1 MKRHMALALL
11 LIPWVL
17 GAKEASPLPSPESL
31 VPLVTRPL
39 PQGLQHPP
47 IKLLDENGRPAFRT
61 GKPVSTRQTCGQCHD
76 YDAITQSFHFQQ
88 GYNHWDNDW
97 GNRHH
102 EPGSY
107 SDGMFGRQY
116 DYPYYHMTPTDWQE
130 RGVDFEYGTPNWALQ
145 CGICHTGSGP
155 LEYDRQ
161 GRRLDQIPASEI
173 PPGHP
178 DFYWWHRK
186 ADTVLFWDW
195 KRSGVREANCFLC
208 HTPNYSKGIQD
219 MRTVGVGMFHQ
230 PHFASANAAGL
241 IATGIVLRVTDDGRV
256 IYNPK
261 AFEPDGT
268 VKPGWL
274 QISGAFA
281 RLDACLQCHA
291 APVVDG
297 KVKIWYNYPVVRTI
311 NRGILRK
318 AFVWSGEKISE
329 SQENIAHKEA
339 YPYPWDVHA
348 QAGLTCLDCH
358 DMPNRPGRVVS
369 TPTGPKPVGS
379 SVAEFLKR
387 PDHNFGIGNPITW
400 KVAPEHFYSVK
411 RCEDC
416 HNALAEGHDWLPE
429 KELHLKRV
437 SCEVCHVP
445 QTHYWALNFF
455 NFALPK
461 PEPFSLHR
469 EAKGAC
475 GEAPQRYTFV
485 GAEGDPIEDTTALIT
500 GFYPLY
506 IPRSLKPG
514 EDPRIMPYS
523 VTFSLHWINAQGD
536 RVRFRK
542 ILRAFF
548 QRVQGNWDPK
558 PEVLRVFDANG
569 NGWIDDDEALFD
581 TPEKVA
587 LAKRLL
593 TEQGVEN
600 PTLELVAM
608 PFSLSHGVVPKEYA
622 LRSCEECH
630 TPNSRIFNRGK
641 YQRVIVDRPLLFE
654 TSRIYSEDYLG
665 IPIARV
671 EHGKTVWDNSH
682 LLAGYHLVGA
692 AIPEAQAHRHMHWAD
707 LLGKLLVLLTL
718 VGILFHA
725 LGRWILPKG
734 TRES

>member
-1 MKRHMALALL
+1 MKRALWLAFLLAPLALSAGENRGRR
-11 LIPWVL
+11 IP
-17 GAKEASPLPSPESL
+17 APEQL
-31 VPLVTRPL
+31 VPLQTRPL
-39 PQGLQHPP
+39 KKGIQHPP
-47 IKLLDENGRPAFRT
+47 IKLLDENGRPVIRT
-61 GKPVSTRQTCGQCHD
+61 GKPVSTRKTCGQCHD
-76 YDAITQSFHFQQ
+76 YDFITHSFHFQQ
-88 GYNHWDNDW
+88 GYDHWDNDW
-97 GNRHH
+97 GTKHH

-116 DYPYYHMTPTDWQE
+116 DYPYYHMTPTDWKR

-145 CGICHTGSGP
+145 CAICHTGSGP

-161 GRRLDQIPASEI
+161 GRRLDQIPESEI
-173 PPGHP
+173 QEGDP

-186 ADTVLFWDW
+186 ADKILRWDW
-195 KRSGVREANCFLC
+195 KQSGVREANCFLC

-219 MRTVGVGMFHQ
+219 MRTVGVGMFHR

-241 IATGIVLRVTDDGRV
+241 ISTGIVKKVTDDGRV
-256 IYNPK
+256 VYNPR

-274 QISGAFA
+274 TISGEFA

-318 AFVWSGEKISE
+318 AFVWSGENISDSRE
-329 SQENIAHKEA
+329 HIANKDQLN
-339 YPYPWDVHA
+339 YPWDVHA
-348 QAGLTCLDCH
+348 RAGLTCLDCH
-358 DMPNRPGRVVS
+358 DMPNRPGGVRS
-369 TPTGPKPVGS
+369 TPQGPEVQPVTFS
-379 SVAEFLKR
+379 QFIKQ
-387 PDHNFGIGNPITW
+387 PDHNFGIGHPITW
-400 KVAPEHFYSVK
+400 KVAPEHMYTAK

-416 HNALAEGHDWLPE
+416 HNALEKGHDWLPE
-429 KELHLKRV
+429 KELHLRKV

-445 QTHYWALNFF
+445 QAHYWALNFF

-485 GAEGDPIEDTTALIT
+485 GAQGDPIEDSTALIT

-506 IPRSLKPG
+506 IPRNLKPG
-514 EDPRIMPYS
+514 EEPRIMPYS
-523 VTFSLHWINAQGD
+523 VTFSLHWIDARGE
-536 RVRFRK
+536 RVRFRR

-548 QRVQGNWDPK
+548 NRVDGNWDPK
-558 PEVLRVFDANG
+558 PEVLQVFDANH
-569 NGWIDDDEALFD
+569 NGWIEDDEALFD

-587 LAKRLL
+587 LAKKLL
-593 TEQGVEN
+593 AAQGVQD
-600 PTLELVAM
+600 PKLELVAM
-608 PFSLSHGVVPKEYA
+608 PFSLSHGVVPKEHA
-622 LRSCEECH
+622 VRSCDECH
-630 TPNSRIFNRGK
+630 APNSRIFNQGK
-641 YQRVIVDRPLLFE
+641 YERVIVDRPLLFE
-654 TSRIYSEDYLG
+654 VSRIYSEDYLG

-671 EHGKTVWDNSH
+671 ENGKTVWDNSR

-692 AIPEAQAHRHMHWAD
+692 LEPETHTYRHLYWLD
-707 LLGKLLVLLTL
+707 LLGKVLVLLTI

-725 LGRWILPKG
+725 LGRLLGGKK
-734 TRES
+734 S